1 VIQSGDVYRADLND
15 EVRIRVLVVSTDRFH
30 RLSGRSLVVPE
41 VFGESADPVN
51 YPWRVQVDDAVFA
64 VDLIRSVAIG
74 NLLERLDR
82 APAKAMQN
90 VRRTLLAIT

>member
-1 VIQSGDVYRADLND
+1 VIQSGDIYRADLNA
-15 EVRIRVLVVSTDRFH
+15 EVRIRVLVVSTERFH
-30 RLSGRSLVVPE
+30 RFSGRSLVAPE
-41 VFGESADPVN
+41 VIGEAADAVS